1 MYYVEQIASAHM
13 GYQSIFRFH
22 VYFSSFLHL
31 LASNKHVP
39 VVIIILSDLC
49 QTGNTD
55 NFLPSNMLRKKEN
68 SINIVK
74 HHRSSDLVTSYLMP
88 NEG

>member
-13 GYQSIFRFH
+13 GYQSIFQFH

-39 VVIIILSDLC
+39 VVIIILSDLS

-55 NFLPSNMLRKKEN
+55 NFLLRKKEN
-68 SINIVK
+68 SIHIVK
-74 HHRSSDLVTSYLMP
+74 HHQSSDLVTSYLMP